1 MKKHMYRHGMILVA
15 CMLAGCACPASFRE
29 VPAPQVKQPADVA
42 RLTDCQMRHYGATL
56 LAQADSAAM
65 VQALVQAGADVH
77 GKHIIN
83 GKEYPGSPLLQANK
97 SEVVH
102 ALLRSGADPNAAGG
116 KRRYTPLCDA
126 VRNGKAQKVQLLLK
140 GGAHP
145 TLADSKGESP
155 LYIAAMRADTAMCRQ
170 LLGAGAA
177 VDIGLQSDG
186 TTPLMALMRAAHAGK
201 LPQAEADA
209 TAELLM
215 SAGARVDM
223 TDAEGNTLLHYA
235 TPALVQRLLAAGLS
249 PHATNHLGRTPLF
262 HSLDRTV
269 VDALLGAGADI
280 QAQDGE
286 GNSAFDVVPSPQV
299 KSYLLFRGCR
309 SGRPL

>member
-1 MKKHMYRHGMILVA
+1 MLV
-15 CMLAGCACPASFRE
+15 GCACPVSFLE

-65 VQALVQAGADVH
+65 VQALMQAGADVY
-77 GKHIIN
+77 GRQIIN

-97 SEVVH
+97 SEVVR
-102 ALLRSGADPNAAGG
+102 AMLRSGADPNAAGG
-116 KRRYTPLCDA
+116 VRLYTPLCDA
-126 VRNGKAQKVQLLLK
+126 VRKGNTQKVQMLLQA
-140 GGAHP
+140 GAHP

-155 LYIAAMRADTAMCRQ
+155 LYTAVMRADTAMCRQ

-186 TTPLMALMRAAHAGK
+186 TSPLMALVRAAHAGK
-201 LPQAEADA
+201 LPPAEADA
-209 TAELLM
+209 TAELLL

-235 TPALVQRLLAAGLS
+235 TPALVQRLLSVGLS
-249 PHATNHLGRTPLF
+249 PHATNKLGRTPLF
-262 HSLDRTV
+262 YSVDRTV

-309 SGRPL
+309 SGKPL